1 MYHPRSQLPA
11 LETRQGSHRG
21 AVCRCRVHGP
31 SSRSPNSGGVRL
43 RLVTR
48 DPAPAAPSGTFK
60 PGSRFQ
66 QRLQQQLND
75 GQSWHE
81 PGLVKVTRT
90 QRGNHSYRSLHRK
103 VCHHRTAAPRAPGTF
118 YKKATNAEA
127 GSPSSI
133 VPAEPGIQLVGA
145 SCPLQHSSLAC
156 SKSDTQMQCQ
166 ASQISFTF
174 PSPFSFIKKT
184 HISEH
189 EKMPAGL

>member
-127 GSPSSI
+127 DLLPPLSQPSLGFRWLERAARCSI
-133 VPAEPGIQLVGA
+133 HPLLAPSLTHRSSVKLLKSLLLFPHLSA
-145 SCPLQHSSLAC
+145 S
-156 SKSDTQMQCQ
+156 
-166 ASQISFTF
+166 
-174 PSPFSFIKKT
+174 
-184 HISEH
+184 
-189 EKMPAGL
+189 